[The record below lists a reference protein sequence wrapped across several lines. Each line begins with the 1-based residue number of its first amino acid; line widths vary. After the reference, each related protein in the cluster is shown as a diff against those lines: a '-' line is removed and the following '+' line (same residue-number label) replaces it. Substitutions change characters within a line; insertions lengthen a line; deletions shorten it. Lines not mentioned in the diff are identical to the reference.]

1 MSRST
6 QHALIVVAPYDP
18 QWPAEFER
26 AAAELVLV
34 IGENLV
40 AVHHIGSTS
49 IPGIHAK
56 PVIDILLAVRDL
68 AAIDACGDGI
78 SQLGYEVKG
87 EFGIPERRYFRRD
100 DASGRRTH
108 QIHAFVSGSPHIGR
122 HLVFRD
128 FLREHP
134 QLAGEYSRLKQ
145 RLAAEHPHDM
155 DAYMDGKDAFIKD
168 TEQRALAW
176 AAGR

>member
-6 QHALIVVAPYDP
+6 QQALIVVAPYDP
-18 QWPAEFER
+18 RWPAEFER
-26 AAAELVLV
+26 AAADVAPI
-34 IGENLV
+34 IGANLV

-49 IPGIHAK
+49 ISGIHAK
-56 PVIDILLAVRDL
+56 PVIDMLVEVRDL
-68 AAIDACGDGI
+68 PALDACGDGM
-78 SQLGYEVKG
+78 SKLGYEVKG
-87 EFGIPERRYFRRD
+87 EFGIPGRRYFRRD

-108 QIHAFVSGSPHIGR
+108 QIHAFVSGSPHIAR
-122 HLVFRD
+122 HLAFRD

-155 DAYMDGKDAFIKD
+155 DAYMDGKDAFIK
-168 TEQRALAW
+168 EAERRALTW
-176 AAGR
+176 ATGR